1 MERPSHKELY
11 NKLREARMAVSKGL
25 ISLLN
30 QDIIAADAI
39 ELEYSIE
46 TELIPVIEELLDY
59 TTPGDY
65 AGSRPPQKS
74 YEREIEGLDLFPF
87 VADCSRLKCRVYYK
101 FAIVEGR
108 LWLVSLHQDRPI
120 KEES

>member
-1 MERPSHKELY
+1 MERPSNKELY
-11 NKLREARMAVSKGL
+11 NKLREAGIAVSKGL

-39 ELEYSIE
+39 ELEYTIG
-46 TELIPVIEELLDY
+46 TELIPILQELLDY
-59 TTPGDY
+59 TTPDHY

-74 YEREIEGLDLFPF
+74 YEREIKGLDLFPF
-87 VADCSRLKCRVYYK
+87 VADCRRLKCRVYYK
-101 FAIVEGR
+101 FALVEGR

>member
-1 MERPSHKELY
+1 MERPFHNELY
-11 NKLREARMAVSKGL
+11 NKLREAGIAVSKGL

-39 ELEYSIE
+39 ELEYTIG
-46 TELIPVIEELLDY
+46 TELIPVLKELLDY

-65 AGSRPPQKS
+65 AGYMPPQKS
-74 YEREIEGLDLFPF
+74 YEREIKGLDLFPF
-87 VADCSRLKCRVYYK
+87 VVDCHRLKCRIYYK
-101 FAIVEGR
+101 FALIEGR
-108 LWLVSLHQDRPI
+108 LWLVSLHQDRRI

>member
-30 QDIIAADAI
+30 QDIIAAHAI
-39 ELEYSIE
+39 ELEYSIG

-101 FAIVEGR
+101 FAFVEGT
-108 LWLVSLHQDRPI
+108 LWLVSLHQDRPV

>member
-1 MERPSHKELY
+1 MKRPSHKELY
-11 NKLREARMAVSKGL
+11 GKLREARMAVAKEL
-25 ISLLN
+25 VTLLN

-39 ELEYSIE
+39 ELEYSIG
-46 TELIPVIEELLDY
+46 TDLIPILQELLDY
-59 TTPGDY
+59 TTPGHY

-101 FAIVEGR
+101 FALVEGR

>member
-1 MERPSHKELY
+1 
-11 NKLREARMAVSKGL
+11 MAVSKGL

-74 YEREIEGLDLFPF
+74 YEREIEGLDLFAF
-87 VADCSRLKCRVYYK
+87 
-101 FAIVEGR
+101 VEGR
-108 LWLVSLHQDRPI
+108 LWLVSLHQDMPI
-120 KEES
+120 KEDS

>member
-1 MERPSHKELY
+1 MERPSHKELS
-11 NKLREARMAVSKGL
+11 NKLRQARIAVSKGL
-25 ISLLN
+25 IILLN

-39 ELEYSIE
+39 ELKYTIK
-46 TELIPVIEELLDY
+46 TELVPILQELLDY
-59 TTPGDY
+59 TTPGHY

-74 YEREIEGLDLFPF
+74 YQREIEGLDLFPF

-101 FAIVEGR
+101 FALFEGR

-120 KEES
+120 EDAS

>member
-11 NKLREARMAVSKGL
+11 NKLREAGTAVSKGL

-39 ELEYSIE
+39 ELEYTIG
-46 TELIPVIEELLDY
+46 TELVPILQELLDY
-59 TTPGDY
+59 TTPGHY
-65 AGSRPPQKS
+65 AGSQPPQKA
-74 YEREIEGLDLFPF
+74 YEREIEGLDLFAF
-87 VADCSRLKCRVYYK
+87 VTDCRRLKYRVYYK
-101 FAIVEGR
+101 FALVEGR

>member
-1 MERPSHKELY
+1 MKRPSHKELY
-11 NKLREARMAVSKGL
+11 NKLREARRAVSKGL
-25 ISLLN
+25 ISLLH

-46 TELIPVIEELLDY
+46 TELIPVLKELLDD
-59 TTPGDY
+59 TTPVDY

-74 YEREIEGLDLFPF
+74 YERKIEGLELFSF
-87 VADCSRLKCRVYYK
+87 VADCRRFKCRIYYK
-101 FAIVEGR
+101 FALAEGR
-108 LWLVSLHQDRPI
+108 VWLVSLHQDRPI

>member
-1 MERPSHKELY
+1 MERPSQKELY
-11 NKLREARMAVSKGL
+11 NKLKKARAAVSNGL

-39 ELEYSIE
+39 ELGYTIG
-46 TELIPVIEELLDY
+46 TELIPVLEELLDY

-74 YEREIEGLDLFPF
+74 YEREIKGLDLFPF
-87 VADCSRLKCRVYYK
+87 VADCRRLRCRIYYK
-101 FAIVEGR
+101 FALVEER
-108 LWLVSLHQDRPI
+108 LWLVSLHQDRPM

>member
-1 MERPSHKELY
+1 MKRPSHKELY
-11 NKLREARMAVSKGL
+11 NKLREARRAVSKGL

-46 TELIPVIEELLDY
+46 TELIPVLKQLLDY

-74 YEREIEGLDLFPF
+74 YEREIAGLDLFPF
-87 VADCSRLKCRVYYK
+87 VAECRRFKCRVYYK
-101 FAIVEGR
+101 FALVEGR

>member
-11 NKLREARMAVSKGL
+11 NKLREARIAVSKGL

-30 QDIIAADAI
+30 QDIIATDAI
-39 ELEYSIE
+39 ELEYTIG
-46 TELIPVIEELLDY
+46 TELIPVLKELLDY
-59 TTPGDY
+59 TTPGHY

-74 YEREIEGLDLFPF
+74 YEREIEGLDLFSF

-101 FAIVEGR
+101 FALVEGR

>member
-46 TELIPVIEELLDY
+46 TKLIPILQELLDY
-59 TTPGDY
+59 ITPGDY

-74 YEREIEGLDLFPF
+74 YEREIEGLDLFSF

-101 FAIVEGR
+101 FALVEGR

>member
-46 TELIPVIEELLDY
+46 TKLIPILQELLDY
-59 TTPGDY
+59 TTPGHY

-74 YEREIEGLDLFPF
+74 YEREIEGLDLFSF

-101 FAIVEGR
+101 FALVEGR
-108 LWLVSLHQDRPI
+108 LWLVSMHQDRPI

>member
-46 TELIPVIEELLDY
+46 TKLIPILQELLDY
-59 TTPGDY
+59 TTPGHY

-74 YEREIEGLDLFPF
+74 YEREIEGLDLFSF
-87 VADCSRLKCRVYYK
+87 LADCSRLKCRVYYK
-101 FAIVEGR
+101 FALVEGR

>member
-1 MERPSHKELY
+1 MKRPSHKELY
-11 NKLREARMAVSKGL
+11 NKLREARMAVSKGM

-46 TELIPVIEELLDY
+46 TELIPVLKQLLDY
-59 TTPGDY
+59 TTPDDY

-87 VADCSRLKCRVYYK
+87 VAECRRFKCRVYYK
-101 FAIVEGR
+101 FALVEGR
-108 LWLVSLHQDRPI
+108 LWLVSLHRDRPI

>member
-25 ISLLN
+25 VTLLN

-46 TELIPVIEELLDY
+46 TELIPILQELLDY
-59 TTPGDY
+59 TTPGHY

-87 VADCSRLKCRVYYK
+87 VADCSRLKCCVYYK
-101 FAIVEGR
+101 FALVEGR

-120 KEES
+120 KEET

>member
-46 TELIPVIEELLDY
+46 TELIPILQELLDY
-59 TTPGDY
+59 TTPGHY

-74 YEREIEGLDLFPF
+74 YEREIEGLDLFAF
-87 VADCSRLKCRVYYK
+87 VTDCRWLKCRVYYK
-101 FAIVEGR
+101 FALVEGR

-120 KEES
+120 KEEP

>member
-46 TELIPVIEELLDY
+46 TELIPIYKSCLITLHQVI
-59 TTPGDY
+59 T
-65 AGSRPPQKS
+65 
-74 YEREIEGLDLFPF
+74 LDLGPLRNLMN
-87 VADCSRLKCRVYYK
+87 VKLKV
-101 FAIVEGR
+101 
-108 LWLVSLHQDRPI
+108 
-120 KEES
+120 

>member
-11 NKLREARMAVSKGL
+11 NKLSKARMAVSKGL

-39 ELEYSIE
+39 ELEYTIG
-46 TELIPVIEELLDY
+46 TELIPVLEELLDY
-59 TTPGDY
+59 TTPGNY

-74 YEREIEGLDLFPF
+74 YEHEVKGLDLFSF
-87 VADCSRLKCRVYYK
+87 VADCRRLKCRVYYK
-101 FAIVEGR
+101 FALVEER

>member
-39 ELEYSIE
+39 ELEYSIG

-87 VADCSRLKCRVYYK
+87 VADCSRIKCRVYYK
-101 FAIVEGR
+101 FAFDEGS
-108 LWLVSLHQDRPI
+108 LWLVSLHQDRPV

>member
-1 MERPSHKELY
+1 MERPSNKELH
-11 NKLREARMAVSKGL
+11 NKLREAGIAISKGL

-39 ELEYSIE
+39 ELEYTIG
-46 TELIPVIEELLDY
+46 TELIPILQELLDY
-59 TTPGDY
+59 TTPDHY

-74 YEREIEGLDLFPF
+74 YEREIKGLDLFPF
-87 VADCSRLKCRVYYK
+87 VADCHRLKCRVYYK
-101 FAIVEGR
+101 FALVEGR

>member
-25 ISLLN
+25 VILLN

-39 ELEYSIE
+39 ELEYTIG
-46 TELIPVIEELLDY
+46 TELIPILQELLDY
-59 TTPGDY
+59 TTPGHY

-74 YEREIEGLDLFPF
+74 YQREIEGLDLFPF
-87 VADCSRLKCRVYYK
+87 VTDCSRLKCRVYYK
-101 FAIVEGR
+101 FALVEGR

>member
-1 MERPSHKELY
+1 MKRPSHKELY

-46 TELIPVIEELLDY
+46 TELIPILEELLDY
-59 TTPGDY
+59 TTPGHY

-87 VADCSRLKCRVYYK
+87 VADCRRLKCR
-101 FAIVEGR
+101 A
-108 LWLVSLHQDRPI
+108 
-120 KEES
+120 

>member
-1 MERPSHKELY
+1 MERPSHKEIY
-11 NKLREARMAVSKGL
+11 NKLREARMSVSKGL
-25 ISLLN
+25 ITLLD
-30 QDIIAADAI
+30 QYIIAADAI

-46 TELIPVIEELLDY
+46 TELIPILQELLDY
-59 TTPGDY
+59 TTPGHY

-74 YEREIEGLDLFPF
+74 YEREIEGLELFAF

-101 FAIVEGR
+101 FALVERG